1 MQSSVH
7 DMDHSLLI
15 LTNAEL
21 IPDCQIEG
29 KVGIN
34 WCYVGNEISCATIGG
49 EPPIEVTPEDK
60 DYYKGALGLDD
71 RGALGPLFEDP
82 AAVLICQTSAQWSF
96 EGNDEVAYGFA
107 PMCHICVFYK
117 DTLTIRAFYM
127 AGCKDSVRKRGC
139 CVIVTRFWRQM

>member
-1 MQSSVH
+1 
-7 DMDHSLLI
+7 MDHSLLI

-82 AAVLICQTSAQWSF
+82 AAVLNRILRMSA
-96 EGNDEVAYGFA
+96 
-107 PMCHICVFYK
+107 
-117 DTLTIRAFYM
+117 
-127 AGCKDSVRKRGC
+127 
-139 CVIVTRFWRQM
+139 FWF

>member
-71 RGALGPLFEDP
+71 RGAWGPLFEDP
-82 AAVLICQTSAQWSF
+82 AAVLICQTSAQCGIRCRGS
-96 EGNDEVAYGFA
+96 ELRNDRVANPVSRRKKFR
-107 PMCHICVFYK
+107 K
-117 DTLTIRAFYM
+117 IRM
-127 AGCKDSVRKRGC
+127 HLLVGG
-139 CVIVTRFWRQM
+139 